1 MNIDTDVLIMFLI
14 MWGIPTFMVA
24 RGYFKM
30 SEEEQKEAMTDVKS
44 PRFIFT
50 VGFLVIGFLFAM
62 LGDLLKIDSMEM
74 GGNIFM
80 AIGGIVSIIRIW
92 KINKLGSVL
101 LFLLLL
107 LAIFT

>member
-1 MNIDTDVLIMFLI
+1 MNIDTGALVMFLI
-14 MWGIPTFMVA
+14 MWGIPTFMVV
-24 RGYFKM
+24 RGYLKM
-30 SEEEQKEAMTDVKS
+30 SEEEQREAMTDFKS
-44 PRFIFT
+44 PQFIFT

-62 LGDLLKIDSMEM
+62 LGDLLKVASMEI
-74 GGNIFM
+74 GGNSLM